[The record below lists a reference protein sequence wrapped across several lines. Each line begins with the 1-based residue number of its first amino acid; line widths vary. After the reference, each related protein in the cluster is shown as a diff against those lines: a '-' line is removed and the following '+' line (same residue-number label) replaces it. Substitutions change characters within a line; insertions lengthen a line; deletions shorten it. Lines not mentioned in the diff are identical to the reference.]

1 MPATLPIKQTT
12 VNEKLRAME
21 ALWADLSQ
29 HEEQVPVPRWH
40 KAVLADRERLV
51 REGKA
56 RFIDWD
62 TAKKRIAR
70 RISS

>member
-1 MPATLPIKQTT
+1 MPATFPIKQMTLS
-12 VNEKLRAME
+12 EKLRAME

-29 HEEQVPVPRWH
+29 HEEQVPVPQWH
-40 KAVLADRERLV
+40 KSVLADRERLV

-70 RISS
+70 RIA

>member
-1 MPATLPIKQTT
+1 MPTAFPIEQLTRGD
-12 VNEKLRAME
+12 KLRALE

-29 HEEQVPVPRWH
+29 HEKQVPVPQWH
-40 KAVLADRERLV
+40 RTVLAERERMV
-51 REGKA
+51 REGTA

-70 RISS
+70 RTS